1 MSERDYP
8 SRLSATE
15 RRHPRTV
22 RRVAWLRAHHGF
34 VAPVTAGGILV
45 VLALDLFVFPGHSL
59 AGLYLVPVALV
70 AVSARERTVAG
81 VAAMCGLLTVT
92 VLVHQHAFTGENALV
107 VVYGFL
113 TGLAL
118 VGLSYLIDRLTGIST
133 RATLRAQLAEATS
146 DVLSMG
152 NTRGDLEEMLQY
164 VVERIGEQVDA
175 ASGIVLLLH
184 GDEWGG
190 LAGFGQG
197 VDARAI
203 SYPFASVPAAVQA
216 LREDNVVELESLG
229 GRPAAAPA
237 DGKDPGPQRV
247 LVAPLR
253 AFGHDIG
260 VVAFSRPPEAG
271 AYSAEQ
277 LRFAETVAR
286 YTAIAIENS
295 RLMAE
300 LQERRHALELVRDS
314 SLDFAASLDLAHVL
328 EAVSMRLLDALD
340 MESCDIFT
348 FDVDTDMLRLSVSYA
363 EGTFEHPEWA
373 QWEGQLSAWA
383 VPRLAVGSRQAVLV
397 RDHDD
402 RRLNE
407 EERRLWEHYGHKTQL
422 DLPLRTRDRVIGVV
436 ELFADGESRDLQ
448 DEDIELAQAICR
460 FAAMAIENAKL
471 FDTERSTAQHLDMLT
486 RQLQQL
492 QEISL
497 DLSRQMRADPQ
508 QLLDETIRS
517 GVNLL
522 GARAGAVVTYEE
534 GELQIKALHVL
545 ADWKPF
551 GIGGAPPPP
560 MPAVLRDPL
569 LELSEMATKV
579 LGTAYPRDPRGGR
592 VEKLRPAPARD
603 GALLV
608 PLESDQ
614 LGPTASLIF
623 SGVVAGYFSA
633 EDELLATTLA
643 AQLGASLG
651 NALAYKREHEIADTL
666 QTALLTEPPP
676 VPGLD
681 IGKRYRP
688 ATQATRVGG
697 DFYDMVS
704 LGPGRLMVAVGD
716 VCGKGLQPAAHT
728 AVVRYM
734 LRAYAA
740 ESSPGESLSRLNTT
754 VLTQAPQ
761 QPFVTMVVAYID
773 VVRHMI
779 EYAVAG
785 HPRPIILV
793 AGREFPVAG
802 VGGLPIGIQRGE
814 IYPTNRAVLPED
826 AAIVFYTDGL
836 VEALKD
842 GKMYG
847 EARLRKAIRARL
859 DRGSR
864 DIAEG
869 LVETVRRYSGG
880 LLSDDCA
887 VVVVK
892 MP

>member
-1 MSERDYP
+1 
-8 SRLSATE
+8 
-15 RRHPRTV
+15 
-22 RRVAWLRAHHGF
+22 
-34 VAPVTAGGILV
+34 
-45 VLALDLFVFPGHSL
+45 
-59 AGLYLVPVALV
+59 
-70 AVSARERTVAG
+70 
-81 VAAMCGLLTVT
+81 
-92 VLVHQHAFTGENALV
+92 
-107 VVYGFL
+107 
-113 TGLAL
+113 
-118 VGLSYLIDRLTGIST
+118 
-133 RATLRAQLAEATS
+133 
-146 DVLSMG
+146 
-152 NTRGDLEEMLQY
+152 
-164 VVERIGEQVDA
+164 
-175 ASGIVLLLH
+175 
-184 GDEWGG
+184 
-190 LAGFGQG
+190 
-197 VDARAI
+197 
-203 SYPFASVPAAVQA
+203 
-216 LREDNVVELESLG
+216 
-229 GRPAAAPA
+229 
-237 DGKDPGPQRV
+237 
-247 LVAPLR
+247 
-253 AFGHDIG
+253 
-260 VVAFSRPPEAG
+260 
-271 AYSAEQ
+271 
-277 LRFAETVAR
+277 
-286 YTAIAIENS
+286 
-295 RLMAE
+295 
-300 LQERRHALELVRDS
+300 
-314 SLDFAASLDLAHVL
+314 
-328 EAVSMRLLDALD
+328 
-340 MESCDIFT
+340 
-348 FDVDTDMLRLSVSYA
+348 
-363 EGTFEHPEWA
+363 
-373 QWEGQLSAWA
+373 
-383 VPRLAVGSRQAVLV
+383 
-397 RDHDD
+397 
-402 RRLNE
+402 
-407 EERRLWEHYGHKTQL
+407 
-422 DLPLRTRDRVIGVV
+422 
-436 ELFADGESRDLQ
+436 
-448 DEDIELAQAICR
+448 
-460 FAAMAIENAKL
+460 
-471 FDTERSTAQHLDMLT
+471 
-486 RQLQQL
+486 
-492 QEISL
+492 
-497 DLSRQMRADPQ
+497 
-508 QLLDETIRS
+508 
-517 GVNLL
+517 
-522 GARAGAVVTYEE
+522 
-534 GELQIKALHVL
+534 
-545 ADWKPF
+545 
-551 GIGGAPPPP
+551 
-560 MPAVLRDPL
+560 
-569 LELSEMATKV
+569 
-579 LGTAYPRDPRGGR
+579 
-592 VEKLRPAPARD
+592 VEKLRPAPVRD

-785 HPRPIILV
+785 HRKLT
-793 AGREFPVAG
+793 AG